1 MKTMNAGKKQIH
13 TDIKEWGELVKL
25 YNTLMI

>member
-1 MKTMNAGKKQIH
+1 MKTMNTGKQIH

-25 YNTLMI
+25 YNTLIR